1 MNEDKIFTENP
12 ENELWRELL
21 QYSYK
26 TNIERYFD
34 EKSLDK
40 NEEVIDCIS
49 GSFLQAYEYYKSS
62 INVNLQITPLLLY
75 YGTTNLLY
83 GMSSLFKGKISEI
96 HNHGM
101 KNELNNKN
109 RIADAKVYFENPQ
122 SGGIHI
128 FSNSLGYKEDLTK
141 YGEWQLKEFFAS
153 IASCSL
159 IFKSPSVVI
168 IGSGATTSGLIST

>member
-40 NEEVIDCIS
+40 NEEVMDCIS

-96 HNHGM
+96 HNHGCQTA
-101 KNELNNKN
+101 NYS
-109 RIADAKVYFENPQ
+109 R
-122 SGGIHI
+122 G
-128 FSNSLGYKEDLTK
+128 
-141 YGEWQLKEFFAS
+141 
-153 IASCSL
+153 
-159 IFKSPSVVI
+159 
-168 IGSGATTSGLIST
+168 